1 MRAQFL
7 VDGGGAIHLP
17 QPAFTN
23 YVLAPHYYSFVG
35 QENITST
42 VTAGTFVP
50 FPEVHLPCVASPQK
64 DVPLWHAANPAD
76 LPSVP
81 CATYKA

>member
-42 VTAGTFVP
+42 VTAGTFCA
-50 FPEVHLPCVASPQK
+50 FPRGA
-64 DVPLWHAANPAD
+64 PAMRCF
-76 LPSVP
+76 PAEG
-81 CATYKA
+81 CATLACSQSC